1 MRRTNRV
8 ATRTRLKILE
18 ARKKGMTYEEIR
30 RRYGVSHNT
39 ISRLTKGKSI
49 PRYCARC
56 RETTPEKLEE
66 HHPDKMNHPTE
77 TIDLC
82 ANCHSEIH
90 RKKSRPRKQQREQNP
105 PTLGNPSVP
114 TASIPTPPGL
124 SGPQQ
129 HRYGF
134 AQSTNYVPELP
145 INPDTLR
152 LGLALYSMDLG
163 RQGLWDAL
171 WPRQTPNGSTF
182 QEQTLSLDNF
192 LSRVIDGGAATFFLW
207 LGAKLLTS

>member
-1 MRRTNRV
+1 
-8 ATRTRLKILE
+8 
-18 ARKKGMTYEEIR
+18 
-30 RRYGVSHNT
+30 
-39 ISRLTKGKSI
+39 
-49 PRYCARC
+49 
-56 RETTPEKLEE
+56 LEE
-66 HHPDKMNHPTE
+66 HHPDKVNHPTE

-90 RKKSRPRKQQREQNP
+90 RKKPRPRKKEREQNA
-105 PTLGNPSVP
+105 PTLTNPSLAAV
-114 TASIPTPPGL
+114 SIPTPPTL

-129 HRYGF
+129 NGCGL

-163 RQGLWDAL
+163 RQGLRDAL
-171 WPRQTPNGSTF
+171 RPRQGPNGSAS
-182 QEQTLSLDNF
+182 QEQSLSLDNF

-207 LGAKLLTS
+207 LGAKLFTSYGGVAEARFHKGRLVNNTLGTREKERCGYLGGYVSWAEFLN